1 MTNCVVGIVTCSSR
15 AEARRLAK
23 TLLDRKLAACVNILD
38 GVESHYWWHGKLER
52 AKETMLLI
60 KTTNAKARAV
70 TKTIKAAHSYE
81 VPEII
86 FVPIT
91 TGERTYLRWL
101 RGAVKTLTVV
111 VAMLVLSVAARADR
125 IDDLVRQIGVTNDE
139 ERADAIEKLAQT
151 GGARAQEQFRK
162 MVASSNPDQRQ
173 MGVVGLM
180 QTSDADADVELV
192 RARLKDDASL
202 VRWSAALTLGQ
213 SGWQEAVPWLE
224 DVANTDAEES
234 VRDAAADGLKKLHG
248 GIPWLRSLPAA
259 LGQAKDSGK
268 QVLAYFYMGG
278 SEMCE
283 EFEEGVLSDAEVVS
297 AYSAFVCVRVNASA
311 QTEAAAKFDV
321 RGAPTVLVL
330 DKQGGELARVS
341 GLAEKAMLLA
351 PLRAGLEQSTE
362 GWSRSRGMTL
372 REARELAAKDPADV
386 EVNWRVAQAY
396 LNDGREELADPYLR
410 NIIGHDDENHYGHT
424 ADAIFALGF
433 CLGHRGKHGGAA
445 YCMEHLLA
453 RWPDFKDKDKALYC
467 LGLSQLAM
475 GERGKGRAA
484 LERLIHECPQSSAI
498 GSARLAIEKL
508 KAKDLNNDK
517 SN

>member
-1 MTNCVVGIVTCSSR
+1 MVGIVTCSSR

-23 TLLDRKLAACVNILD
+23 AVLDRKLAACVNILG
-38 GVESHYWWHGKLER
+38 GVESHYWWRGKLEQ
-52 AKETMLLI
+52 AKETMLFI
-60 KTTNAKARAV
+60 KTTKAKARAV
-70 TKTIKAAHSYE
+70 TKTIKAMHSYE

-91 TGERTYLRWL
+91 MGERTYLRWL

-111 VAMLVLSVAARADR
+111 VAMLVLSGAARADR
-125 IDDLVRQIGVTNDE
+125 IDDLIRQIGGTNDE
-139 ERADAIEKLAQT
+139 ERADAVEKLAQT
-151 GGARAQEQFRK
+151 GGARVQEQFRK
-162 MVASSNPDQRQ
+162 MVTSSNSDLRQ
-173 MGVVGLM
+173 MGVVVLM

-202 VRWSAALTLGQ
+202 VRWSAALALGQ

-224 DVANTDAEES
+224 DVAKTDADES
-234 VRDAAADGLKKLHG
+234 VRDTAADGLKKLRG

-259 LGQAKDSGK
+259 LELASKDSRQAKDSGK
-268 QVLAYFYMGG
+268 QVLAYFYTGG
-278 SEMCE
+278 SETCE
-283 EFEEGVLSDAEVVS
+283 KFEEGVLSDAEVVS
-297 AYSAFVCVRVNASA
+297 AASTFVCVRVNASA

-321 RGAPTVLVL
+321 RGAPTVLML

-341 GLAEKAMLLA
+341 GLAEKATLLA
-351 PLRAGLEQSTE
+351 RLADGRTAK
-362 GWSRSRGMTL
+362 MTL
-372 REARELAAKDPADV
+372 SEARELAAENPADV
-386 EVNWRVAQAY
+386 EANWRVAQAY

-410 NIIGHDDENHYGHT
+410 NVISHDDENHCGHT
-424 ADAIFALGF
+424 ADAMFALGF
-433 CLGHRGKHGGAA
+433 CMGHRGKHGGAA

-467 LGLSQLAM
+467 LGLSQLAT
-475 GERGKGRAA
+475 GQRNEGRAA

-498 GSARLAIEKL
+498 GSARLAIEEI

>member
-1 MTNCVVGIVTCSSR
+1 MNKMTDCIVGIVTCSSR
-15 AEARRLAK
+15 AEARQVAK
-23 TLLDRKLAACVNILD
+23 AVLDRKLAACVNILD

-60 KTTNAKARAV
+60 KTTNAKASAV
-70 TKTIKAAHSYE
+70 TKTVKATHSYE

-91 TGERTYLRWL
+91 TGDRTYLRWL

-111 VAMLVLSVAARADR
+111 VAMLVLSDVARADR
-125 IDDLVRQIGVTNDE
+125 IDDLVRQIGGTNDE
-139 ERADAIEKLAQT
+139 ERADAVEKLAQT

-162 MVASSNPDQRQ
+162 MVSSSNPDQRQ

-180 QTSDADADVELV
+180 QTSDADSDVELV

-202 VRWSAALTLGQ
+202 VRWSAALALGQ

-234 VRDAAADGLKKLHG
+234 VRDAAADGLKKLRG
-248 GIPWLRSLPAA
+248 GIPWLRSPPAA

-268 QVLAYFYMGG
+268 RVLAYFYTGG

-283 EFEEGVLSDAEVVS
+283 KFEEGVLSDAEVVS
-297 AYSAFVCVRVNASA
+297 AASAFVCVRVNASA

-321 RGAPTVLVL
+321 RGVPTVLVL
-330 DKQGGELARVS
+330 DRQGGELARVS
-341 GLAEKAMLLA
+341 GLAERATLLTQ
-351 PLRAGLEQSTE
+351 LEEGL
-362 GWSRSRGMTL
+362 SRSRGMTL

-386 EVNWRVAQAY
+386 EANWRVAQAY

-410 NIIGHDDENHYGHT
+410 NVIGYDEEDRYRHT
-424 ADAIFALGF
+424 ADAMFALGF
-433 CLGHRGKHGGAA
+433 CLGHRSKHGGAA

-467 LGLSQLAM
+467 LGLSQLAT
-475 GERGKGRAA
+475 GQRDRGRAA

-498 GSARLAIEKL
+498 DAARLAIEKL
-508 KAKDLNNDK
+508 KAKDENNDK

>member
-1 MTNCVVGIVTCSSR
+1 MTNCVVGIVACSSR
-15 AEARRLAK
+15 TEARQVAK
-23 TLLDRKLAACVNILD
+23 AVLDRKLAACVNILD
-38 GVESHYWWHGKLER
+38 GVESHYWWHGKLEQ

-60 KTTNAKARAV
+60 KTTNTKVRAV

-91 TGERTYLRWL
+91 MGERAYLRWL

-111 VAMLVLSVAARADR
+111 VAMLVLSGTARADR
-125 IDDLVRQIGVTNDE
+125 IDDLVKQIGGTNDE

-151 GGARAQEQFRK
+151 GGVRVQEQFRK
-162 MVASSNPDQRQ
+162 MVASSNPDLRQ

-202 VRWSAALTLGQ
+202 VRWSAALALGQ
-213 SGWQEAVPWLE
+213 SGWREAAPWLV
-224 DVANTDAEES
+224 DAANTDADES
-234 VRDAAADGLKKLHG
+234 VSDTAADGLKKLCR

-268 QVLAYFYMGG
+268 QVLAYFYTGG
-278 SEMCE
+278 SETCE
-283 EFEEGVLSDAEVVS
+283 KFEEGVLSDAEVVS
-297 AYSAFVCVRVNASA
+297 AARAFVCVRVNASA
-311 QTEAAAKFDV
+311 QTESATKFDV

-341 GLAEKAMLLA
+341 GLTDKATLIARLTD
-351 PLRAGLEQSTE
+351 GQSAN
-362 GWSRSRGMTL
+362 MTL
-372 REARELAAKDPADV
+372 REARELATKDPADV
-386 EVNWRVAQAY
+386 EANWRVAQVY

-410 NIIGHDDENHYGHT
+410 NVIGHDDENRYGHT
-424 ADAIFALGF
+424 ADATFALGF

-484 LERLIHECPQSSAI
+484 LERLIHECPQSNAI
-498 GSARLAIEKL
+498 GAARLAIEKL